1 MAKERTFS
9 LAQDRQN
16 KEIGEVNRDNQRLQ
30 EQLDKLD
37 HELSV
42 VNAAIKDVEDD
53 SEVIKNLN
61 EEFTTPSNKGIF
73 DKNQEKLTSRYREVH
88 LVLSYFYRILE
99 LNATVSRLQ
108 SEAKKAKPKI
118 PKSEIEKAQRE
129 LEKTAQ
135 RLELEQQSRQAS
147 LREKQELLGKKKL
160 R

>member
-73 DKNQEKLTSRYREVH
+73 DKNQEKLTSRYREIH
-88 LVLSYFYRILE
+88 LVLFYFIESWNSTQL
-99 LNATVSRLQ
+99 LVGFSRRPRKQ
-108 SEAKKAKPKI
+108 SQRFPNQ
-118 PKSEIEKAQRE
+118 KSKRRKESWR
-129 LEKTAQ
+129 
-135 RLELEQQSRQAS
+135 
-147 LREKQELLGKKKL
+147 KL
-160 R
+160 HSGSS